1 MKTKKEILESHHD
14 SALGKL
20 LEEQINLIAL
30 EKRTKE
36 VKPGTEFDKIQEA
49 INAKKEN
56 VKRIEL
62 VLGIIEDMIK
72 EEGGK

>member
-20 LEEQINLIAL
+20 LEEKINLVAL

-36 VKPGTEFDKIQEA
+36 LKPGADYDKVQEA

-56 VKRIEL
+56 VERIEL
-62 VLGIIEDMIK
+62 VLSIIEDMIK